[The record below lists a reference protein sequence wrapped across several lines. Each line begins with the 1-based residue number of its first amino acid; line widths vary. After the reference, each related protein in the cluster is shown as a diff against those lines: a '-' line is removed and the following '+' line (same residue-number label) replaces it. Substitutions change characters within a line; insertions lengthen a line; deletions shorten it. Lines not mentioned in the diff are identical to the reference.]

1 MPDEAAIQRALADL
15 AKQDQPNFSETA
27 RSHGVDRNTL
37 SRRYKGQ
44 TEALAVARLNSQGKL
59 TAIQE
64 EAVVSWIDS
73 LSKKKLPPTPGMIT
87 NYVEGLIGEEIGK
100 ADADFTRE
108 ITGFAIG
115 GIPPIGHKQTIET
128 YIDEDLLQY
137 EEVWAAAGTPHAV
150 FSLSSALLE
159 ELTGG
164 KIVSI
169 K

>member
-100 ADADFTRE
+100 NWVYRFYRRHDTILGRKYLNGLDADRVYATASQDCYNIWYQNVRR
-108 ITGFAIG
+108 TA
-115 GIPPIGHKQTIET
+115 
-128 YIDEDLLQY
+128 Y
-137 EEVWAAAGTPHAV
+137 
-150 FSLSSALLE
+150 FSQ
-159 ELTGG
+159 LTL
-164 KIVSI
+164 I
-169 K
+169 